1 MGTLLNSFL
10 PLVCFCKRGSH
21 GMCAPLPQP
30 QRHNCRIYYA
40 RGCSA
45 ELAAAVGA
53 ACRHTH
59 AAAITSAAQVLC
71 SRLHACPQVAAAQRS
86 SGETH
91 GGEEVCTLALQI
103 SSAGVQ
109 NMALDQSIQRSR
121 NKAVYLNN
129 KEKYGE
135 KEKRNQ
141 RHNLTV
147 LSWLPIA
154 RSGAVG

>member
-1 MGTLLNSFL
+1 MGTSLDSFL

-30 QRHNCRIYYA
+30 QRHNCRIYCA

-59 AAAITSAAQVLC
+59 AATIMSAAQVLC

-91 GGEEVCTLALQI
+91 GGEEVCTLSFANKQRK
-103 SSAGVQ
+103 SA
-109 NMALDQSIQRSR
+109 NMALRSNAQTSR
-121 NKAVYLNN
+121 IRTVYHSL
-129 KEKYGE
+129 
-135 KEKRNQ
+135 
-141 RHNLTV
+141 
-147 LSWLPIA
+147 
-154 RSGAVG
+154 